1 MKPVHKFLLFAIIAL
16 AAYLRLYRLSEIPPG
31 VNRDEASIGYTAY
44 SLLQTGKDE
53 YGRSFPLSFESF
65 GDWKLPLYIYT
76 TIPFVA
82 LLGPSELAVRLPS
95 ALAGIFTIGALFVL
109 VRIFFGNIPL
119 ALLTSLILT
128 LSPWHIHISRVES
141 ESNVSILFTTLG
153 TILFLKAISDKRTLW
168 LTLSGLF
175 FAATYYTY
183 HGSHIFITL
192 YAAGLLILY
201 RKEVFRI
208 PRWFIAA
215 GVSFFFV
222 AIILVFT
229 LFSANKTK
237 ISGIGIFGNPTV
249 IHERIE
255 LPRLIHGNPSS
266 LFSRIIHNKPVYA
279 LVTMSQNYLMSYSPE
294 FLFIK
299 GGDNHAHN
307 IKGYAN
313 MYLFESIFLIV
324 GITLL
329 ITGIKKRQFAL
340 IAWWILVAGVAPAI
354 TKDAPHSNRMF
365 AIVPALAI
373 TVALGMEYLVSM
385 NKKIMVCSS
394 MVIGLLY
401 IGSLFLYADAYFIH
415 FPKEEARYWGDGYKK
430 LVAHLSLPE
439 YSDKQ
444 VIMTSPEASP
454 YIYLL
459 FYGAYNPASYQ
470 REAIRYHITADG
482 FTNVAGF
489 NRFSFREINWNSDI
503 SNSNNLLVVSSNEIP
518 KYIQDDTFY
527 KTTDIFLPDG
537 KAQFTVIEGRRKI

>member
-1 MKPVHKFLLFAIIAL
+1 MKPVHKFLLLAIIAL

-76 TIPFVA
+76 TIPFVR
-82 LLGPSELAVRLPS
+82 LLGMTELAVRLPS
-95 ALAGIFTIGALFVL
+95 ALAGIFSIGALYVL
-109 VRIFFGNIPL
+109 VRILFGNIPL
-119 ALLTSLILT
+119 ALLSSLILT

-141 ESNVSILFTTLG
+141 ESNVAIFLSTLA
-153 TILFLKAISDKRTLW
+153 TIFFLKAISRKRTLW

-183 HGSHIFITL
+183 HGSHIFTTL
-192 YAAGLLILY
+192 LAAGLLMLHH
-201 RKEVFRI
+201 KEVFRI
-208 PRWFIAA
+208 PRWPIAA

-222 AIILVFT
+222 AFILVFT

-249 IHERIE
+249 VHERIE
-255 LPRLIHGNPSS
+255 LPRLIHEDPSS
-266 LFSRIIHNKPVYA
+266 LFSRILHNKPVYA
-279 LVTMSQNYLMSYSPE
+279 LITMSQNFLKSYSPE

-313 MYLFESIFLIV
+313 MHLFESIFLIL

-329 ITGIKKRQFAL
+329 LTGIKKRQYSL
-340 IAWWILVAGVAPAI
+340 IVWWIVVAGVAPAI

-373 TVALGMEYLVSM
+373 TVALGMQHVLLM
-385 NKKIMVCSS
+385 NKKITIFSS
-394 MVIGLLY
+394 IVIGLFY

-415 FPKEEARYWGDGYKK
+415 FPKEEARHWGDGYKK
-430 LVAHLSLPE
+430 LVTFLSIPG
-439 YSDKQ
+439 YKDKQ
-444 VIMTSPEASP
+444 IIMTSPEASP

-459 FYGAYNPASYQ
+459 FYGKYNPADYH
-470 REAIRYHITADG
+470 REAMRYPITADG

-503 SNSNNLLVVSSNEIP
+503 SNSQNLLVASSNEIP
-518 KYIQDDTFY
+518 KYIRDDTFY